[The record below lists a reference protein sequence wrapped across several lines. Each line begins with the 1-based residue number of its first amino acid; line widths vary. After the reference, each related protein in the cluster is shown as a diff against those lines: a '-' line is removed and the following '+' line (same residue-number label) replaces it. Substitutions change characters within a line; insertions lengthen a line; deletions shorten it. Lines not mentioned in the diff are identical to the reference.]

1 MKFHPRT
8 STRSNRAAL
17 RTAAAVIAAGSL
29 AFGAVACAPG
39 DDANPENAV
48 SMRSGDATSSA
59 GVSGNGTSGTSG
71 SNGGGSP
78 ATLESDPAPA
88 GEFSAAPAEA
98 TPADGSYLG
107 IKDVRIGS
115 HDGFDR
121 FVIEFIGEGEPGY
134 WVRYED
140 MPTQQGSGNPISV
153 SGAHKLAIDVRGT
166 GYPFDFNLEDYPVG
180 PVKPEGTSAISEVRG
195 FGTFEGST
203 QYVAGID
210 GERRPFKVF
219 KAQNPTRLIID
230 IETG

>member
-1 MKFHPRT
+1 MMFDLRI
-8 STRSNRAAL
+8 STRSNRAAA
-17 RTAAAVIAAGSL
+17 RSVVAVIAAGSL
-29 AFGAVACAPG
+29 AFGVAACSSG
-39 DDANPENAV
+39 DDPDVDSAV
-48 SMRSGDATSSA
+48 SMRSEGASSSA
-59 GVSGNGTSGTSG
+59 GANGNGNGDAG
-71 SNGGGSP
+71 SSTGGSP
-78 ATLESDPAPA
+78 ATLESEAAPE
-88 GEFSAAPAEA
+88 GDYSAAPAEA
-98 TPADGSYLG
+98 APADGSYLG

-121 FVIEFIGEGEPGY
+121 IVIEFMGEGTPGY

-166 GYPFDFNLEDYPVG
+166 GYPFDFNVEDYPTG

-203 QYVAGID
+203 QYVAGVD

-219 KAQNPTRLIID
+219 KTQDPTRLIID
-230 IETG
+230 IQTG

>member
-1 MKFHPRT
+1 MSSSSHQPQR
-8 STRSNRAAL
+8 RQIRAA
-17 RTAAAVIAAGSL
+17 AALIAAGAL
-29 AFGAVACAPG
+29 AFCVAACSPG
-39 DDANPENAV
+39 DGGGDDVQSAV
-48 SMRSGDATSSA
+48 SMRTANDPSASGTAN
-59 GVSGNGTSGTSG
+59 GNG
-71 SNGGGSP
+71 NGNGNGN

-88 GEFSAAPAEA
+88 GDYSTQAAEA
-98 TPADGSYLG
+98 TPGDGSYLG

-121 FVIEFIGEGEPGY
+121 IVIEFIGEGEPGY

>member
-1 MKFHPRT
+1 MSSSSHQPQHRQI
-8 STRSNRAAL
+8 RAA
-17 RTAAAVIAAGSL
+17 AALIAAGAL
-29 AFGAVACAPG
+29 AFCVAACSPG
-39 DDANPENAV
+39 DGGGDDVQSAV
-48 SMRSGDATSSA
+48 SMRTANDPSASGTAN
-59 GVSGNGTSGTSG
+59 GNG
-71 SNGGGSP
+71 NGNGNGN

-88 GEFSAAPAEA
+88 GDYSTQAAEA
-98 TPADGSYLG
+98 TPGDGSYLG

-121 FVIEFIGEGEPGY
+121 IVIEFIGEGEPGY

-166 GYPFDFNLEDYPVG
+166 GYPFDFNVEDYPTG

-203 QYVAGID
+203 QYVAGVD
-210 GERRPFKVF
+210 GECRPFKVF

-230 IETG
+230 IQTG